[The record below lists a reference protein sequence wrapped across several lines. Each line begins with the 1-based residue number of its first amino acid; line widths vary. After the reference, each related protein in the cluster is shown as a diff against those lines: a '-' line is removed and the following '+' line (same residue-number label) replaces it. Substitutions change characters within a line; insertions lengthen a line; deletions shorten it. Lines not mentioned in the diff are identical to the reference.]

1 MTVHER
7 NDRNDQQE
15 RAMFRDTHIVPTPL
29 HKRREDD
36 IFKNLL

>member
-7 NDRNDQQE
+7 NDRNDRQE
-15 RAMFRDTHIVPTPL
+15 RAMFWDTHIVPTIL
-29 HKRREDD
+29 HKGSEED